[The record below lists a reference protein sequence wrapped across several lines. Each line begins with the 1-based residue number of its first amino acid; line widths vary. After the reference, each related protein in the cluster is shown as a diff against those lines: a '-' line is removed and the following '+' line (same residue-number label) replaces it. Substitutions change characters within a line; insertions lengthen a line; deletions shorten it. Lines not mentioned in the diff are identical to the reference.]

1 MQRYDSEGDNAS
13 GAFGLGFEMLIPPH
27 PRGKIVSIS
36 KERACKK
43 GMLEVVENKGA
54 ICVWTA
60 HGCVSQVGRDG
71 SGAGW
76 SGQTQLSI
84 AEYLLFVN

>member
-1 MQRYDSEGDNAS
+1 MSLKGK
-13 GAFGLGFEMLIPPH
+13 GLQI
-27 PRGKIVSIS
+27 
-36 KERACKK
+36 

-54 ICVWTA
+54 VCDWNA
-60 HGCVSQVGRDG
+60 RGCAWQVARGG

-84 AEYLLFVN
+84 AQYLLNVK

>member
-1 MQRYDSEGDNAS
+1 MSLKGK
-13 GAFGLGFEMLIPPH
+13 GLQI
-27 PRGKIVSIS
+27 
-36 KERACKK
+36 

-54 ICVWTA
+54 ICVWNA
-60 HGCVSQVGRDG
+60 QGCALQVGRGG

-84 AEYLLFVN
+84 AHYLLFVN